1 MQEDNKNYCTI
12 YLVRHGETEW
22 NVKHI
27 TQGQSNSSLTENGIK
42 QAEETAEKL
51 KDVEFNVIFSS
62 DLSRAHKTAEIVKLN
77 REIIIQ
83 TSKLLRERS
92 YGSFETKHADEFR
105 NTLKDKLKERESLSD
120 SEYSSFRL
128 ATDVETDDELMTRFI
143 RQLREIAVA
152 YPNKNV
158 LVVTHAGCIKNFLI
172 KTGYM
177 ERKTSTEWYFK
188 NAGFVKTL
196 SDGVDFFI
204 KEVQG
209 IQKKEESD

>member
-27 TQGQSNSSLTENGIK
+27 TQGQSNSSLTENGIE